1 MGAGRNQLCESPLAA
16 AGRWEGQTPAG
27 AGPQNWRELLV

>member
-1 MGAGRNQLCESPLAA
+1 MGARGNQLCEPPLSA

-27 AGPQNWRELLV
+27 AGLQNWRGLLV